1 MYARSTTLLAQPGR
15 IDEGIAYAEDEVMP
29 ALMAMD
35 SCIGLSMICDRDSGR
50 CIITSAWSTEGGMTA
65 TEETVQPLRDRAA
78 DIFGAEPSVD
88 RWEIAVLHRH
98 SYAADSS
105 CVRCTWFTMDPAD
118 LDDAI
123 DTYRMATLPALEEM
137 DGFCS
142 ASLMVDRASGRAVS
156 SSMFES
162 REAMVASRAA
172 ADELR
177 TRTASD
183 MGASVDDIC
192 EFDLALAHLHVPE
205 MV

>member
-65 TEETVQPLRDRAA
+65 TEEAVQPLRDRAA

-105 CVRCTWFTMDPAD
+105 CVRCTWFAMDPAD